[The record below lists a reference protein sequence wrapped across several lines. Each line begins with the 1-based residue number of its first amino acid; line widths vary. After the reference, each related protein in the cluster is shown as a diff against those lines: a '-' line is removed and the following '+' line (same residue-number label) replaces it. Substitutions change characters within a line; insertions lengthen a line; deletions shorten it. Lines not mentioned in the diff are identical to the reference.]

1 MKRIILLFQL
11 LFLIGAA
18 ISVCLIR
25 SGPLSKEKAST
36 TTASGSNPY
45 SDAGII
51 QLLASGKQAAAERKV
66 QNPKNPQQLF
76 WKAVLLR
83 SRFDNSGAIPL
94 FIKVMKEIPDSPEGL
109 ASACIVGIDLSNK
122 ATPALHYFNALMIL
136 AGEHPDSVPIH
147 WMAGVMSRT
156 MTRDD
161 PTSRGYTLPESM
173 KRQVL
178 FCGIDQYERT
188 LSLLSPGKG
197 PVLIHQ
203 TLANL
208 YDDVEDQDS
217 GAKYHAMA
225 VSMERQPWSLHAA
238 AVSLMQLGRNEEAL
252 PLIKEA
258 IAMEENEI
266 WIASSIAFLAKE
278 FRKITDPLKGSFPA
292 LRNISKALEPLDQY
306 LTPPVELP
314 RYYGIYGY
322 TLLNMGRRDEALAAY
337 EKAFAINPTLQNTV
351 ALCMY
356 LSRCMGLYDK
366 ALKYSRQGM
375 INEPEDTCF
384 PIWNARFGVLT
395 GEPGAADRL
404 QKAGDFDFRGNVCPN
419 KPPTSDPWFSAV
431 RRGDFAKVREM
442 IPHVD
447 INTPEAGDDHQTA
460 LMTAAQIGWEPMV
473 VDLLKAGAK
482 TDLVDINGDTALH
495 YSSQF
500 NQLRIVKLLLDA
512 GASTDIQDKWHQTPL
527 IMASCH
533 KGWEI
538 VRLILEKKPD
548 VNLASPHHG
557 TPLFCAAGWGQFN
570 IEKTLIAHGADPNI
584 HRQERGDT
592 PLMNT
597 IAYDHISCI
606 NPLLAAGAEINACD
620 NMGRTALSIAIS
632 RHLDIPLVR
641 LLLEKGTNPSIPDKN
656 GITPIT
662 KARLLG
668 YEELAVMMEDK
679 ASHKEPL
686 QFPQLDLPEPSST
699 AEGNNASLCTLP
711 YRMAMGLFPKPPGN
725 SPPNYKKD
733 ALRDLESEFGITSK
747 RELEKSLSLLEWS
760 QALLL
765 EAGKLGMEP
774 KNDWLQDLL
783 TKAVR
788 TIDDSCEKKCR
799 NEAAW
804 TYSRVILL
812 AKLGTSAGFLNT
824 EESTHIITNASKII
838 ADRFSSWDEFSESF
852 LLGIRLHEEWEQP
865 RYKNIFCRI
874 VESGI
879 AWPEAVPHPP
889 IPESQSS
896 PLPNPATPSPTPEP
910 ASSDKSTTHPETD
923 SAPEPMHD
931 ALPGATS

>member
-1 MKRIILLFQL
+1 MKRILLLVEL
-11 LFLIGAA
+11 LFLVGAA
-18 ISVCLIR
+18 TSVCLVR
-25 SGPLSKEKAST
+25 LNPVFKEEAST

-83 SRFDNSGAIPL
+83 SRFDKSGATPL
-94 FIKVMKEIPDSPEGL
+94 FIKTMKEIPDSPEGL
-109 ASACIVGIDLSNK
+109 ASACIVGINLSNK

-161 PTSRGYTLPESM
+161 PTSRGYTLAESM

-178 FCGIDQYERT
+178 FCGIDQYEKT

-217 GAKYHAMA
+217 GAKCHAMA
-225 VSMERQPWSLHAA
+225 VSMERQPWSLHAD

-258 IAMEENEI
+258 ISMQENEI
-266 WIASSIAFLAKE
+266 RIASSIAFLAKE
-278 FRKITDPLKGSFPA
+278 FRKITDPLNGSFPA
-292 LRNISKALEPLDQY
+292 LRNLSKALEPLDQY

-322 TLLNMGRRDEALAAY
+322 TLLNMGRRDEALAVY

-351 ALCMY
+351 SLCMD
-356 LSRCMGLYDK
+356 LSRRMGLYDK

-375 INEPEDTCF
+375 INDPKNTSF
-384 PIWNARFGVLT
+384 QLWNARFGVLT

-404 QKAGDFDFRGNVCPN
+404 QKAGNFDFRGNVCPN
-419 KPPTSDPWFSAV
+419 EAPTSDPWFSAV

-442 IPHVD
+442 IPRVD
-447 INTPEAGDDHQTA
+447 INTPEAGDVQQTA
-460 LMTAAQIGWEPMV
+460 LMTAAQIGWEPIV

-500 NQLRIVKLLLDA
+500 NQPRIAKLLLDA
-512 GASTDIQDKWHQTPL
+512 GASTDIQDKWRQTPL
-527 IMASCH
+527 IMASCN
-533 KGWEI
+533 KEWEI
-538 VRLILEKKPD
+538 VRLILEKNPD
-548 VNLASPHHG
+548 VNLASPYHG
-557 TPLFCAAGWGQFN
+557 TPLYCAAGWGQLDM
-570 IEKTLIAHGADPNI
+570 ERTLIAQGADPNI

-592 PLMNT
+592 PLMNA

-606 NPLLAAGAEINACD
+606 NPLLAAGADINACD

-632 RHLDIPLVR
+632 RHLDFPLVR
-641 LLLEKGTNPSIPDKN
+641 LLLDKGASPNIPDKN

-662 KARLLG
+662 KARLFG

-686 QFPQLDLPEPSST
+686 QFPQLDPPDPSSPS
-699 AEGNNASLCTLP
+699 ELINASLYILP

-725 SPPNYKKD
+725 SPPNSKKD
-733 ALRDLESEFGITSK
+733 ALRDLDSEFGITSK
-747 RELEKSLSLLEWS
+747 KELEKSLSLLEWS

-765 EAGKLGMEP
+765 EAGKLGMER
-774 KNDWLQDLL
+774 KYDWLQDLL

-788 TIDDSCEKKCR
+788 TIDNSCEKKCR
-799 NEAAW
+799 DEAAW
-804 TYSRVILL
+804 TYSRIILL
-812 AKLGTSAGFLNT
+812 ARLGTSAGFLNS
-824 EESTHIITNASKII
+824 EELTRIITNSSKII
-838 ADRFSSWDEFSESF
+838 SERFSSWEEFAESF
-852 LLGIRLHEEWEQP
+852 LLGIRLHEEWEQM
-865 RYKNIFCRI
+865 RYKNICRRI

-879 AWPEAVPHPP
+879 AWPEAVPPP
-889 IPESQSS
+889 PTPAFQPS
-896 PLPNPATPSPTPEP
+896 PLPNSATPAPTPGP
-910 ASSDKSTTHPETD
+910 ASSDQSTTHPQPD
-923 SAPEPMHD
+923 SAPEPIHD
-931 ALPGATS
+931 ALPRATS

>member
-1 MKRIILLFQL
+1 MKRILLLVEL
-11 LFLIGAA
+11 LFLVGAA
-18 ISVCLIR
+18 TSVCLVR
-25 SGPLSKEKAST
+25 LNPVFKEEAST

-66 QNPKNPQQLF
+66 QNPKSPQQLF

-83 SRFDNSGAIPL
+83 SRFDNSRATPL
-94 FIKVMKEIPDSPEGL
+94 FIKVMKEIPDFPEGL

-161 PTSRGYTLPESM
+161 LTSRGYTLAESM

-178 FCGIDQYERT
+178 FCGIDQYEKT
-188 LSLLSPGKG
+188 LSRLSPGKG

-217 GAKYHAMA
+217 GAKCHAMA
-225 VSMERQPWSLHAA
+225 VSMERQPWSLHAD
-238 AVSLMQLGRNEEAL
+238 AVSLMQLGRNKEAL
-252 PLIKEA
+252 PLVKEA
-258 IAMEENEI
+258 ISMLENEI
-266 WIASSIAFLAKE
+266 RIASSIAFLAKE
-278 FRKITDPLKGSFPA
+278 FRKITDPLNGSLPA
-292 LRNISKALEPLDQY
+292 LRNISKALEPLDQSIS
-306 LTPPVELP
+306 TPVELP

-337 EKAFAINPTLQNTV
+337 EKAFAINSTLQNTV
-351 ALCMY
+351 SLCMDT
-356 LSRCMGLYDK
+356 SKRMGLYDK

-375 INEPEDTCF
+375 INDPKNTYF
-384 PIWNARFGVLT
+384 QIWNARFGVLT
-395 GEPGAADRL
+395 GEPGAADRI
-404 QKAGDFDFRGNVCPN
+404 QKAGNFDFRGNVCPN
-419 KPPTSDPWFSAV
+419 EAPTSDPWFSAV

-442 IPHVD
+442 IPRVD
-447 INTPEAGDDHQTA
+447 INTPEAGDVHQTA
-460 LMTAAQIGWEPMV
+460 LMTATQIGWEPMV

-500 NQLRIVKLLLDA
+500 NQPRIAKLLLDA

-527 IMASCH
+527 IIADD
-533 KGWEI
+533 WEI
-538 VRLILEKKPD
+538 VRLILEKNPN

-557 TPLFCAAGWGQFN
+557 TPLHCAAGWGQLN
-570 IEKTLIAHGADPNI
+570 MEQTLIAHGADPNI

-592 PLMNT
+592 PLMNA

-606 NPLLAAGAEINACD
+606 TPLLAAGADINACD

-632 RHLDIPLVR
+632 RHLDFPLVR
-641 LLLEKGTNPSIPDKN
+641 LLLEKGANPNIPDKN

-668 YEELAVMMEDK
+668 YEEIAVMMKDK

-686 QFPQLDLPEPSST
+686 QFLQLDLPEPSST
-699 AEGNNASLCTLP
+699 AEGNNASLYTLP

-725 SPPNYKKD
+725 SPPNSKKD
-733 ALRDLESEFGITSK
+733 ALRDLESEFGIMSK
-747 RELEKSLSLLEWS
+747 QELEKSLSLLEWS

-788 TIDDSCEKKCR
+788 IIDDSCEKKCR
-799 NEAAW
+799 DEAAW

-824 EESTHIITNASKII
+824 EESTRIITNASKII
-838 ADRFSSWDEFSESF
+838 ADRFSSWEEFSESF

-865 RYKNIFCRI
+865 RYKNICRRL

-879 AWPEAVPHPP
+879 AWPEAVPPRS
-889 IPESQSS
+889 IPASQPS
-896 PLPNPATPSPTPEP
+896 PLPNSANPSNTPEP
-910 ASSDKSTTHPETD
+910 ASSDKSTTHPQPDT
-923 SAPEPMHD
+923 APEPMHD
-931 ALPGATS
+931 ALPRATS